1 MYGDQL
7 EEFVSGY
14 RGLKGQLVRF
24 LLVQEDL
31 EGIRVTGYL
40 TLSELV
46 LNPTYL
52 LIEVLTLTSKSYGV
66 TNQRQP
72 LCQEAYTRHTGN
84 YTTISFI
91 QLFIYLFNHFHHIVW
106 NTQ

>member
-7 EEFVSGY
+7 REVVSGN

-31 EGIRVTGYL
+31 EGIKVTGYL

-46 LNPTYL
+46 LSPIYL
-52 LIEVLTLTSKSYGV
+52 LV
-66 TNQRQP
+66 
-72 LCQEAYTRHTGN
+72 
-84 YTTISFI
+84 
-91 QLFIYLFNHFHHIVW
+91 
-106 NTQ
+106 